1 MLVSALQLRSTSTI
15 DSLVH
20 IDSMLR
26 KIFIL
31 ILLAAAT
38 GCVPSSCIISALRH
52 RILIYCFSF
61 HRVQGFIFKMI
72 HKASDGA
79 TKSNTNLC

>member
-38 GCVPSSCIISALRH
+38 GCVPSL
-52 RILIYCFSF
+52 
-61 HRVQGFIFKMI
+61 
-72 HKASDGA
+72 
-79 TKSNTNLC
+79 